1 MERARTTPARH
12 RPDAEACG
20 FVEPVAPSL
29 EMTSTALD
37 RLQDACSQSPDAETG
52 GLLIGSGSTCADV
65 RILANKTFGD
75 RRTTYAVDPDDLHH
89 VELSLGSRRSIGWW
103 HSHVAR
109 SPRPSPGDVAD
120 APWATFQVI
129 VSLVAGRGLRI
140 SRWWVDHHGRW
151 HDLGELRWR

>member
-1 MERARTTPARH
+1 MQRVRTTPARN
-12 RPDAEACG
+12 RPSAEACG
-20 FVEPVAPSL
+20 FVELVAPSL
-29 EMTSTALD
+29 EMTSTALN
-37 RLQDACSQSPDAETG
+37 RLQDACSHSPDAETG
-52 GLLIGSGSTCADV
+52 GLLIGTRTSCVDIRTLPNATG
-65 RILANKTFGD
+65 GD

-129 VSLVAGRGLRI
+129 VSLVARRSLRV
-140 SRWWVDHHGRW
+140 SRWWVDDRGRW
-151 HDLGELRWR
+151 YDLGELRWR